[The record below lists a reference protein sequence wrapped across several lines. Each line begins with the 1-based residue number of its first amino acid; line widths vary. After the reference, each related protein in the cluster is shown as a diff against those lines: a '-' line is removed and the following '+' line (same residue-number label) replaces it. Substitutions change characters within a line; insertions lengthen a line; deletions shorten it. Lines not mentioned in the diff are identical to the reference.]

1 MSSLQQKFLSL
12 LKVRQFIIR
21 LTRDSTMALKRNFQE
36 KKLQVLM
43 DVIEDHLLID
53 QFDGLPRTQQQIDAV
68 AGGLLGNAFLINTT
82 QIHFFVVSLQIKL
95 EVNV

>member
-1 MSSLQQKFLSL
+1 
-12 LKVRQFIIR
+12 
-21 LTRDSTMALKRNFQE
+21 MALKRNFQE

-68 AGGLLGNAFLINTT
+68 AGGLLGKRF
-82 QIHFFVVSLQIKL
+82 
-95 EVNV
+95 